1 MPHRQPPLPSEPVT
15 IQPDPNNANQGT
27 ARGRGLLEASL
38 REFGAGRAVLTDR
51 DGLLIAGNKTFE
63 VAQRLGIPTRV
74 ITTNGRELV
83 VVQRRDLRLATD
95 WRAKQLAIADNRVGE
110 LDLSWDPRVLDA
122 LRADGVSLDP
132 WWTDEEFAALLDGAD
147 RQHPD
152 LDRPVIEPPKTT
164 IKPGDLFALDAHR
177 LLCGDAT
184 HALDVA
190 TLLEKRVPLLM
201 VTDPPYGV
209 QYEPRWRHAAN
220 PGQRTAVGRVANDD
234 RADWSA
240 AFAQFPGD
248 VLYAFY
254 AGAQSAAAASAV
266 ETSGFVIR
274 AQIVWRK
281 QHFALSRWAYHHA
294 HEPLFYAVRHGRG
307 SHWRGDRTQ
316 TTVWDVPNLNP
327 MGGTRAAENAP
338 TGHSTQ
344 KPFRLFEVPCLNHTI
359 PGDEVYDPFVG
370 SGTAVMAAEKTGRT
384 CLAMDIDPR
393 YVQATIDRWEQFTGR
408 RARRLGGSGR
418 ARREGRR

>member
-1 MPHRQPPLPSEPVT
+1 MRKPRTVHRGPQPRHRSRSVSAAPSAPLPSEPVT

-38 REFGAGRAVLTDR
+38 REFGAGRAVLADR

-95 WRAKQLAIADNRVGE
+95 RRAKQLAIADNRVGE
-110 LDLSWDPRVLDA
+110 LNLSWDPRVLDA
-122 LRADGVSLDP
+122 LRADGVSLDQ
-132 WWTDEEFAALLDGAD
+132 WWTDEEFAALLEGAD

-152 LDRPVIEPPKTT
+152 LDRPVLEPPQTT

-209 QYEPRWRHAAN
+209 QYEP
-220 PGQRTAVGRVANDD
+220 
-234 RADWSA
+234 S
-240 AFAQFPGD
+240 
-248 VLYAFY
+248 L
-254 AGAQSAAAASAV
+254 ASC
-266 ETSGFVIR
+266 R
-274 AQIVWRK
+274 Q
-281 QHFALSRWAYHHA
+281 
-294 HEPLFYAVRHGRG
+294 P
-307 SHWRGDRTQ
+307 
-316 TTVWDVPNLNP
+316 
-327 MGGTRAAENAP
+327 RAA
-338 TGHSTQ
+338 
-344 KPFRLFEVPCLNHTI
+344 
-359 PGDEVYDPFVG
+359 Y
-370 SGTAVMAAEKTGRT
+370 
-384 CLAMDIDPR
+384 
-393 YVQATIDRWEQFTGR
+393 
-408 RARRLGGSGR
+408 GGGP
-418 ARREGRR
+418 RRER